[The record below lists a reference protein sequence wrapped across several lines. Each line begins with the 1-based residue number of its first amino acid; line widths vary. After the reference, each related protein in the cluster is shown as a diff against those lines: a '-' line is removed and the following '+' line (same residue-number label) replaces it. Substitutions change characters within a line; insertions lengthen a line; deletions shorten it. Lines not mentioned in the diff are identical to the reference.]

1 MPERGPVS
9 CNPSFLGAIII
20 FASVCLMLA
29 ASLPAQEARQS
40 DPGFNAEE
48 PALPNDFFA
57 MDTGT
62 KDASHQTAR
71 EQVQMIKDLGYAGI
85 GVQGFEGLD
94 AMLQEL
100 DQARLKLYN
109 IYFLVDID
117 PGKEPYD
124 TRLKEAVQRLRGRD
138 VMLWTAVTSR
148 RFKPSSEE
156 GDPDALRILGAIAD
170 LASES
175 GLKVALYPH
184 TSYWLER
191 LEDALRLARKLNR
204 ANVGV
209 TFNLCHWMRVDD
221 ETNLRPLLQAA
232 APHLLVASINGADS
246 NCKGC
251 DWSRLI
257 QTLDRGSFD
266 VSSVLEILKE
276 IGFHGPIGLQAY
288 GIGGSA
294 YDNLQRSMKAWQEMT
309 GATAR

>member
-1 MPERGPVS
+1 MFKEGKP
-9 CNPSFLGAIII
+9 
-20 FASVCLMLA
+20 
-29 ASLPAQEARQS
+29 LP
-40 DPGFNAEE
+40 
-48 PALPNDFFA
+48 PNEFFA

-62 KDASHQTAR
+62 KDASHQTAH
-71 EQVQMIKDLGYAGI
+71 EQVQMIKELGYAGI

-117 PGKEPYD
+117 PGKTPYD
-124 TRLKEAVQRLRGRD
+124 PLLKEAVQRLRGRD

-148 RFKPSSEE
+148 KFKPSSEE

-175 GLKVALYPH
+175 GLKVALCPH

-191 LEDALRLARKLNR
+191 LEDALRLVRKLNR

-209 TFNLCHWMRVDD
+209 TFNLCHWLRVDD
-221 ETNLRPLLQAA
+221 ERNLRPLLQAA
-232 APHLLVASINGADS
+232 APHLLVVSINGADS

-251 DWSRLI
+251 DWNRLI
-257 QTLDRGSFD
+257 QTLDRGSFE
-266 VSSVLEILKE
+266 VNSVLEILKE
-276 IGFHGPIGLQAY
+276 IGFRGPIGLQGY
-288 GIGGSA
+288 GIGGNA

-309 GATAR
+309 TSPFR

>member
-9 CNPSFLGAIII
+9 CSPSFLGAIIL

-29 ASLPAQEARQS
+29 ASLPAQEARS
-40 DPGFNAEE
+40 SE
-48 PALPNDFFA
+48 PVLNEGRLLLPNDFFA

-94 AMLQEL
+94 AMLLEL
-100 DQARLKLYN
+100 DRARLKLYN

-117 PGKEPYD
+117 TGKEPYD

-204 ANVGV
+204 ASVGV
-209 TFNLCHWMRVDD
+209 TFNLCHWLRVDD

>member
-1 MPERGPVS
+1 MPERVPASPKSSPLGTLILSASAFLVS
-9 CNPSFLGAIII
+9 GAG
-20 FASVCLMLA
+20 
-29 ASLPAQEARQS
+29 LPAR
-40 DPGFNAEE
+40 E
-48 PALPNDFFA
+48 PRPPDTMSGEGRLSMPNDFFA

-62 KDASHQTAR
+62 RDASHQTAL
-71 EQVQMIKDLGYAGI
+71 EQVTLIKKLGYAGI
-85 GVQGFEGLD
+85 GVQGFEGLG

-117 PGKEPYD
+117 PGREPCAPL
-124 TRLKEAVQRLRGRD
+124 LKEAVQQLRGRD

-191 LEDALRLARKLNR
+191 VEDALRLARKLNR

-209 TFNLCHWMRVDD
+209 TFNLCHWLRVDD
-221 ETNLRPLLQAA
+221 ERNLRPLLHAA
-232 APHLLVASINGADS
+232 APHLLVVSINGADS

-251 DWSRLI
+251 EWTRLI
-257 QTLDRGSFD
+257 QTLDRGTFE
-266 VSSVLEILKE
+266 VRSVLEILNE
-276 IGFHGPIGLQAY
+276 IGFRGPIGLQGY

-309 GATAR
+309 GTPLR

>member
-1 MPERGPVS
+1 MPERAPS
-9 CNPSFLGAIII
+9 CPRSLSLLTFLL
-20 FASVCLMLA
+20 FASACLVFA
-29 ASLPAQEARQS
+29 ASLPAQEARPS
-40 DPGFNAEE
+40 DPRLNEGK
-48 PALPNDFFA
+48 PVLSNDFFA

-71 EQVQMIKDLGYAGI
+71 EQVQMIKELGYAGI
-85 GVQGFEGLD
+85 GLQGFEGLE

-100 DQARLKLYN
+100 DQTRLKLYN

-124 TRLKEAVQRLRGRD
+124 PLLKEAVRRLKGRD

-148 RFKPSSEE
+148 RFRPSSEE
-156 GDPDALRILGAIAD
+156 GDPDALRVLGTIAD

-191 LEDALRLARKLNR
+191 LEDALRLEQELNR

-209 TFNLCHWMRVDD
+209 TFNLCHWLRVDD
-221 ETNLRPLLQAA
+221 ERNLRQLLQAA

-246 NCKGC
+246 NCRGC
-251 DWSRLI
+251 DWNRLI

-266 VSSVLEILKE
+266 VKSVLEILKDA
-276 IGFHGPIGLQAY
+276 GFRGPIGLQGY
-288 GIGGSA
+288 GIGGNA
-294 YDNLQRSMKAWQEMT
+294 YENLRRSMKAWQEMT
-309 GATAR
+309 GPTLR

>member
-1 MPERGPVS
+1 MPKPAPASLNSSSLVTFMLFAAACLVS
-9 CNPSFLGAIII
+9 
-20 FASVCLMLA
+20 A
-29 ASLPAQEARQS
+29 ASQPAREVRQS
-40 DPGFNAEE
+40 DHEFNAGKL
-48 PALPNDFFA
+48 ALPNDFFA

-156 GDPDALRILGAIAD
+156 GDPDALRILGTIAD

-209 TFNLCHWMRVDD
+209 TFNLCHWLRVDD

>member
-1 MPERGPVS
+1 
-9 CNPSFLGAIII
+9 
-20 FASVCLMLA
+20 MLA
-29 ASLPAQEARQS
+29 ASLPAREALQS
-40 DPGFNAEE
+40 DPEFNAGKL
-48 PALPNDFFA
+48 ALPNDFFA

-71 EQVQMIKDLGYAGI
+71 EQVRMIKELGYAGI

-156 GDPDALRILGAIAD
+156 GDPDALRILGTIAD

-204 ANVGV
+204 AGVGV
-209 TFNLCHWMRVDD
+209 TFNLCHWLRVDD

-246 NCKGC
+246 HCKGR

-257 QTLDRGSFD
+257 QTLDRGSFK
-266 VSSVLEILKE
+266 VKSVLEILKE

-309 GATAR
+309 GATSR

>member
-1 MPERGPVS
+1 
-9 CNPSFLGAIII
+9 
-20 FASVCLMLA
+20 
-29 ASLPAQEARQS
+29 
-40 DPGFNAEE
+40 
-48 PALPNDFFA
+48 

-109 IYFLVDID
+109 TYFLVDID

-124 TRLKEAVQRLRGRD
+124 PRLKEAIQRFRGRD

-148 RFKPSSEE
+148 RFMPSGEE
-156 GDPDALRILGAIAD
+156 GDPDALRILGTIAD

-209 TFNLCHWMRVDD
+209 TFNLCHWLRVDD

-232 APHLLVASINGADS
+232 GPRLFVASINGADS

-251 DWSRLI
+251 DWNRLI

-266 VSSVLEILKE
+266 VSSVLEILRE
-276 IGFHGPIGLQAY
+276 IGFRGPIGLQAY

-294 YDNLQRSMKAWQEMT
+294 YENLQRSMKAWRQMLR
-309 GATAR
+309 AAPR

>member
-1 MPERGPVS
+1 MPERAPATLKSSSLQTYILFAAACLVS
-9 CNPSFLGAIII
+9 
-20 FASVCLMLA
+20 A
-29 ASLPAQEARQS
+29 ASLPAQEARPS
-40 DPGFNAEE
+40 DPRLNERK
-48 PALPNDFFA
+48 LLLSNDFFA

-62 KDASHQTAR
+62 KDTSHQTVR
-71 EQVQMIKDLGYAGI
+71 QQVQMIEGLGYAGI

-100 DQARLKLYN
+100 DRARLKLYN

-117 PGKEPYD
+117 LGKEPYD
-124 TRLKEAVQRLRGRD
+124 PRLKETVQRLKGCD
-138 VMLWTAVTSR
+138 VMLWTALTSS

-156 GDPDALRILGAIAD
+156 GDPVALRILGTIAD

-209 TFNLCHWMRVDD
+209 TFNLCHWLRVDD
-221 ETNLRPLLQAA
+221 ESNLRPLLQAA
-232 APHLLVASINGADS
+232 APRLLVVSINGADS

-251 DWSRLI
+251 DWNRLI
-257 QTLDRGSFD
+257 QTLDRGSFE
-266 VSSVLEILKE
+266 VRSVLEILKE
-276 IGFHGPIGLQAY
+276 IGFRGPIGLQGY
-288 GIGGSA
+288 GIGGNV

-309 GATAR
+309 GATLR